1 MQIEEIKNG
10 IHLVVRGQTAKAN
23 RLRIKPGHILFTEGY
38 GELALRGGWGSLGSV
53 AKNFLF
59 AIQKNPENRGTTP
72 TWDFPYHCKA
82 KRYVSATS
90 ITDFRPV

>member
-23 RLRIKPGHILFTEGY
+23 RLRIKLGHIPFIGGY
-38 GELALRGGWGSLGSV
+38 GELALRGGWGSLGSE

-59 AIQKNPENRGTTP
+59 TQKI
-72 TWDFPYHCKA
+72 K
-82 KRYVSATS
+82 S
-90 ITDFRPV
+90 